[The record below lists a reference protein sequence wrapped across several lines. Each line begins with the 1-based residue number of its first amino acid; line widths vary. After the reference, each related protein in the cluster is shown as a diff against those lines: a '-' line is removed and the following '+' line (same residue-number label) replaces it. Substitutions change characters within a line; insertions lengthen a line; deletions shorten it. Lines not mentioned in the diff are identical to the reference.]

1 MLDKEVSDMCN
12 LSKGITEE
20 SFAEG
25 FAEGFAKVSLD
36 AIRNVMDK
44 FKMTTEQAMEILEV
58 SKDDYTKYEE
68 LLKQTPK
75 SERI

>member
-20 SFAEG
+20 S

-58 SKDDYTKYEE
+58 RKDDYTKYEE

>member
-12 LSKGITEE
+12 LSKGIIEE
-20 SFAEG
+20 S

>member
-1 MLDKEVSDMCN
+1 MTQTFDKEVSDMCN
-12 LSKGITEE
+12 LSKGIIEE

-25 FAEGFAKVSLD
+25 FAKATLD
-36 AIRNVMDK
+36 AIHNIVSNL
-44 FKMTTEQAMEILEV
+44 KMTTEQAMEILEV
-58 SKDDYTKYEE
+58 SKDDYIKYEE